1 MSGASPGA
9 SAMQRLVG
17 AMADQEIQQQ
27 EMGTHQIKERFS
39 FQVERLDPCS
49 QRHNFL
55 VQSAVVLHGL
65 L

>member
-1 MSGASPGA
+1 MSAT
-9 SAMQRLVG
+9 QRLVG
-17 AMADQEIQQQ
+17 ATADQEIQQQ
-27 EMGTHQIKERFS
+27 ETGTHQIEEHFS

-49 QRHNFL
+49 QRQNLL